1 MAKPSRA
8 KVKML
13 QSQAMKAAAERKA
26 QKSADHL
33 ASLSPTKAPDNS
45 FSDQD
50 EAWRDL
56 GLAAPVRRALVEDG
70 IYSVA
75 DLRKVSLAALKELEG
90 MSPNAIR
97 VLVAEMKKQDL
108 SFRS

>member
-1 MAKPSRA
+1 
-8 KVKML
+8 ML